1 MLCKQNSGKYLDSKW
16 HADRERAMK
25 HSDDTDQEW
34 LELSDDDIGG
44 VNNPDTFEIRT
55 SPIDSETPSKKKD
68 WRNQDEY
75 N

>member
-16 HADRERAMK
+16 HADRERGMK

-55 SPIDSETPSKKKD
+55 SPVDSETSDKKFD
-68 WRNQDEY
+68 VRNRDEC